1 MNPINVIMEH
11 KPCFKLCQAK
21 AEKTIRLSEKEFEKF
36 LQSPMECQDF
46 IKGNVDLMRQDESG
60 VYHCLLVTG
69 ENRRDGVLVEADGYD
84 YARYASYVPDAA
96 AFAYDSLSEMG
107 YRLAFLVEQS
117 VTKGLDAAQEGYWE
131 VSFDEIREQSGLEL
145 GENPFLQELMA
156 DMITVRP
163 EVAEVCIWRDCFS
176 VNYRPEQIQ
185 ERQKEENAEHAC
197 PEEKRQKLGDLI
209 RSGIPADTYLVHES
223 DVGFIPVGRV
233 GSADLDSGVL
243 AGYADLL
250 DARIAA
256 KRQGSYGQEIELEG
270 VPAERLAA
278 FDRFLAG
285 SFAERQEMEYEVFA
299 RELETIRP
307 CSGEAAAAWY
317 EWAKELERCDKAGEP
332 QVPGKRA
339 EVFLDEFVR
348 RFRAIRE
355 RHGDRVAGEML
366 SLAEH
371 HSCIFPWEMERAA
384 EHLAAGGSVQDIL
397 PMSVEGILE
406 GCPDK
411 GQEETPVQS
420 M

>member
-69 ENRRDGVLVEADGYD
+69 ENHRDGVLVEADGYD

-131 VSFDEIREQSGLEL
+131 VSFEEIREQSGLEL

-176 VNYRPEQIQ
+176 VNYRPEFCHDH
-185 ERQKEENAEHAC
+185 QKEEGQEHA
-197 PEEKRQKLGDLI
+197 
-209 RSGIPADTYLVHES
+209 RS
-223 DVGFIPVGRV
+223 
-233 GSADLDSGVL
+233 
-243 AGYADLL
+243 
-250 DARIAA
+250 
-256 KRQGSYGQEIELEG
+256 
-270 VPAERLAA
+270 
-278 FDRFLAG
+278 
-285 SFAERQEMEYEVFA
+285 
-299 RELETIRP
+299 
-307 CSGEAAAAWY
+307 EAA
-317 EWAKELERCDKAGEP
+317 
-332 QVPGKRA
+332 
-339 EVFLDEFVR
+339 
-348 RFRAIRE
+348 
-355 RHGDRVAGEML
+355 
-366 SLAEH
+366 
-371 HSCIFPWEMERAA
+371 
-384 EHLAAGGSVQDIL
+384 
-397 PMSVEGILE
+397 
-406 GCPDK
+406 
-411 GQEETPVQS
+411 PVQS

>member
-1 MNPINVIMEH
+1 MNPINVVMEH
-11 KPCFKLCQAK
+11 KPCLKLCQAK
-21 AEKTIRLSEKEFEKF
+21 AEKTIRLSEKEFENF

-69 ENRRDGVLVEADGYD
+69 ENHRDGVLVEADGYD

-96 AFAYDSLSEMG
+96 AFSYDSLSEMG

-117 VTKGLDAAQEGYWE
+117 VAKGLAAAQEGCWE

-156 DMITVRP
+156 DMIAERP

-176 VNYRPEQIQ
+176 VNYRPEQLQ
-185 ERQKEENAEHAC
+185 ERQKEETAEHAC
-197 PEEKRQKLGDLI
+197 PEEKRQRLGDLI

-223 DVGFIPVGRV
+223 DVGFVPVGRV
-233 GSADLDSGVL
+233 DSADLDSGML

-250 DARIAA
+250 DARVAA
-256 KRQGSYGQEIELEG
+256 MRQGSYGQEIELEG

-285 SFAERQEMEYEVFA
+285 SFAERQGMGYGVFA
-299 RELETIRP
+299 GELEAIRP

-317 EWAKELERCDKAGEP
+317 EWAKELEGYDMAGEP

-355 RHGDRVAGEML
+355 RHGDRVAGEMV
-366 SLAEH
+366 SLAEQ
-371 HSCIFPWEMERAA
+371 AA
-384 EHLAAGGSVQDIL
+384 CTIS
-397 PMSVEGILE
+397 S
-406 GCPDK
+406 
-411 GQEETPVQS
+411 T
-420 M
+420 